1 MNLFALATHW
11 KCYVKGLIGEY
22 LSGDVLEVGA
32 GIGGTTA
39 ALHDGSRNSW
49 VCLEPDLEQA
59 QRLQK
64 LAQCLWS
71 SGSPSVVAG
80 SLAAIASR
88 PCFDCILY
96 IDVLEHISQDRAE
109 LAAAAKLL
117 RKGGHLIV
125 LSPAHQ
131 WLFSEFDQSVGHLRR
146 YNKKS
151 LRQLLPPGCHEQ
163 KLAYLDA
170 AGLFLSL
177 GNAVALKQR
186 KPSLW
191 QIQLWDKVCIPISR
205 LLDAVSQNNCGKS
218 ILGVWQK
225 AE

>member
-11 KCYVKGLIGEY
+11 KCYVKELINEY

-39 ALHDGSRNSW
+39 ALHDGSANSW
-49 VCLEPDLEQA
+49 VCLEPDAEQA
-59 QRLQK
+59 KRLQEM
-64 LAQCLWS
+64 AQGLWPN
-71 SGSPSVVAG
+71 GLPFVVAG
-80 SLAAIASR
+80 SLEAIAAR

-96 IDVLEHISQDRAE
+96 IDVLEHIAQDRAE
-109 LAAAAKLL
+109 LAAASKLL
-117 RKGGHLIV
+117 RKGGHLVV

-131 WLFSEFDQSVGHLRR
+131 WLFSEFDHSVGHLRR
-146 YNKKS
+146 YNKKN
-151 LRQLLPPGCHEQ
+151 LRQLLPSGCRER

-186 KPSLW
+186 QPALW
-191 QIQLWDKVCIPISR
+191 QIQFWDKVCIPMSR
-205 LLDAVSQNNCGKS
+205 LLDAASQQNFGKS